1 MGSRDRGKGQGGRAM
16 GNRQWAMGP
25 PPDHPKAPTSAC
37 ACGAGFARPL
47 GRALVVFGL
56 AVAAVVAHGQTQIA
70 CNITEVKVKQ
80 LSNAVQVTLKAD
92 GLLTVHCNY
101 DDIIQVT
108 EGDWNK
114 VWRQDVPL
122 RIVNARSQVG
132 SLVDIGLY
140 PVNYLELRTV
150 ADSREGVGLD
160 VRLVLYREAA
170 FRRIKV
176 DNLSQQW
183 GLGDRRVVFDVVK
196 RQSGRELVLTVWS
209 DRREEVLAPKKPR
222 RELDLPSE
230 LEVEFNDG
238 RLSVTAVNAPLEA
251 VMAEVSEATG
261 VPIFI
266 DDLVKRLA
274 TVRLTDVDLDRFVS
288 AVVAGYGLTAV
299 REDGAYLVS
308 DGLPTSLA
316 PYTAGRTRVFKL
328 KHLGAST
335 AINLLPNFLLHYLR
349 PSASGDAVVAHGPEQ
364 LLDRI
369 AEDLAVLDRP
379 VQAVRVRTV
388 VVDAH
393 DTTASR
399 RLWRLLRGGDRTVVA
414 VDTERGSLG
423 FRRGERPLE
432 RYVAAIEALDR
443 RGKIEVRAQPAL
455 VVLPGTGAEIF
466 VGERQYYQ
474 QLAAYWWQ
482 EEDVE
487 LRYAE
492 AGVRL
497 WCRPRATGSGLIET
511 GVRVEVSTLRRGL
524 VGAVVVDRRRVRGTM
539 LLQSG
544 ETLILGGGLYLHQA
558 ERERHRP
565 GPLRRVPLLGAASRA
580 EAQGDELREVV
591 FLLCAEQIETSQPAA
606 AVPAPGGPLE
616 G

>member
-1 MGSRDRGKGQGGRAM
+1 
-16 GNRQWAMGP
+16 
-25 PPDHPKAPTSAC
+25 
-37 ACGAGFARPL
+37 
-47 GRALVVFGL
+47 
-56 AVAAVVAHGQTQIA
+56 
-70 CNITEVKVKQ
+70 
-80 LSNAVQVTLKAD
+80 
-92 GLLTVHCNY
+92 
-101 DDIIQVT
+101 
-108 EGDWNK
+108 
-114 VWRQDVPL
+114 
-122 RIVNARSQVG
+122 
-132 SLVDIGLY
+132 
-140 PVNYLELRTV
+140 
-150 ADSREGVGLD
+150 
-160 VRLVLYREAA
+160 
-170 FRRIKV
+170 
-176 DNLSQQW
+176 
-183 GLGDRRVVFDVVK
+183 
-196 RQSGRELVLTVWS
+196 
-209 DRREEVLAPKKPR
+209 
-222 RELDLPSE
+222 
-230 LEVEFNDG
+230 
-238 RLSVTAVNAPLEA
+238 VNAPLEA
-251 VMAEVSEATG
+251 VMERVSEATG

-369 AEDLAVLDRP
+369 AEDLAVLDKP
-379 VQAVRVRTV
+379 VQAVRVRAV
-388 VVDAH
+388 VVEAH

-443 RGKIEVRAQPAL
+443 RGKIEVRGQPAL

-474 QLAAYWWQ
+474 QLAAFWWQ

-511 GVRVEVSTLRRGL
+511 RVRVEVSTLRRGL
-524 VGAVVVDRRRVRGTM
+524 VGAVVVDRRRARGTM

-591 FLLCAEQIETSQPAA
+591 FLLCAEQVETSQPAA
-606 AVPAPGGPLE
+606 AAPAPGGPPFAKATGDKPLE